1 MITANNMLTDS
12 KMVSASAVIV
22 FEVITFLCTVVL
34 SGFFSYQVS
43 QQVRDFLKFQRP
55 TGSNLARNLK
65 RCRT

>member
-43 QQVRDFLKFQRP
+43 Q
-55 TGSNLARNLK
+55 
-65 RCRT
+65 